1 MDKTITIDGREITFR
16 ATARTPRLYRMLT
29 GRDMITDMSKLR
41 KSFIKAQKN
50 KKKENDEDV
59 SGTFGGLSTSDLII
73 FEDSAYVMAR
83 HANPEIKQQTP
94 DDWLDTFNMFDIFDI
109 LPEIMDLW
117 NLNNATTSEPKKK

>member
-50 KKKENDEDV
+50 KKKENDEDD
-59 SGTFGGLSTSDLII
+59 SGTFGLSTSDLII

-83 HANPEIKQQTP
+83 HANPDIEQQTP
-94 DDWLDTFNMFDIFDI
+94 DDWLDTFNMFDIYDI

>member
-1 MDKTITIDGREITFR
+1 MLANEEIDIVDICLPTFLH
-16 ATARTPRLYRMLT
+16 AEYA
-29 GRDMITDMSKLR
+29 
-41 KSFIKAQKN
+41 IKAMEKV
-50 KKKENDEDV
+50 KYLFVEKENDEDV

-83 HANPEIKQQTP
+83 HANPDIEQQTP